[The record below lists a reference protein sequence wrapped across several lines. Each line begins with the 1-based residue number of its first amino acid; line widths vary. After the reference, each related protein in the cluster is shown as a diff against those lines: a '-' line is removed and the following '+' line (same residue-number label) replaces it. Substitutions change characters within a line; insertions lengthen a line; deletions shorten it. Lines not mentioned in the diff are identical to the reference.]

1 MIYGGKIVVV
11 ILGRFFR
18 AEWVRAST
26 SSRRV
31 FAEYFK
37 PMHTDKFASSQESRN
52 QKIFYF
58 VLSQINIHH
67 NSRLS
72 FKNIC
77 IRTLSPDRLSLRL
90 LSSLMYLASV
100 ILLGGSY
107 SGRASRRKAM
117 KRGYSI
123 IFCRPR
129 AFAKPLG
136 DGSFHWIQRSLDL
149 SHFGTA
155 LLWPPPKWSMILSFG
170 ASSFSAD
177 L

>member
-1 MIYGGKIVVV
+1 MKRKSFLFALFLVV
-11 ILGRFFR
+11 ILCRFFR

-90 LSSLMYLASV
+90 LSSHPIQEKTRSAWVLVAGTQRYL
-100 ILLGGSY
+100 
-107 SGRASRRKAM
+107 RASLTRV
-117 KRGYSI
+117 GYSSI
-123 IFCRPR
+123 LILPHPR
-129 AFAKPLG
+129 GSPSLLRV
-136 DGSFHWIQRSLDL
+136 GSFLYLQLRNH
-149 SHFGTA
+149 H
-155 LLWPPPKWSMILSFG
+155 
-170 ASSFSAD
+170 
-177 L
+177 